1 MGPLDG
7 CRIIE
12 LAGIGPAPFA
22 AMLLADMGADVI
34 RVDRATASSDLGIA
48 LPRRYSVLLRSR
60 RSITLDLK
68 DRRGAEV
75 LLRLVDDADALVEG
89 FRPGV
94 VERLGIGPAECR
106 ARNPKLVYGRM
117 TGWGQDGPL
126 AAAAGHDIN
135 YIALSGALHAIG
147 PAHGAPTPPLNLV
160 GDFGGG
166 GAYLAL
172 GVLAAMLAARTSGR
186 GQVVDAAMVDG
197 AASLMSAVYGMHGS
211 GLVTDERGSNVVDG
225 GAFFYGTYETAD
237 GRWISIG
244 AIEQRFYDELLATL
258 HLDPADFVDRNDRS
272 RWPAY
277 RKQLGD
283 VFLTK
288 TRDEWVELMEGTD
301 ICFAPVLSMAE
312 APGHAHNVARHTFVE
327 VDGVVQPGPA
337 PRFSDTPTRIS
348 SAPCRSGE
356 HTDEILRAAGFDD
369 GEIGELRGAGVI

>member
-7 CRIIE
+7 CRVIE

-48 LPRRYSVLLRSR
+48 VPRRYSVLLRSR
-60 RSITLDLK
+60 RSIALDLK

-94 VERLGIGPAECR
+94 VERLGIGPAECF

-147 PAHGAPTPPLNLV
+147 PAQGAPTPPLNLV

-211 GLVTDERGSNVVDG
+211 GLVTDDRGSNVVDG

-237 GRWISIG
+237 GRWISVG

-312 APGHAHNVARHTFVE
+312 APGHAHNVARNTFVE
-327 VDGVVQPGPA
+327 VEGVVQPGPA
-337 PRFSDTPTRIS
+337 PRFSDTPTRVR